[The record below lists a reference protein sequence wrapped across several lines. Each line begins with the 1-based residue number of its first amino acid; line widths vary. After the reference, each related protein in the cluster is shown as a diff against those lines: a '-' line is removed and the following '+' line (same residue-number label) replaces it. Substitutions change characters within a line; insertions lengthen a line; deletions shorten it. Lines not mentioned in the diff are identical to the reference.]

1 MTLIQLDYIIA
12 VDNYRHFAKAAD
24 ACFVTQPTLSM
35 QIQKL
40 ENQLGVVIFDRS
52 KHPVIPTDIG
62 ERIIAQARIVVNES
76 KRLNEIIEEEK
87 EGVSGELTIGV
98 IPTLSPY
105 LLPLFINDFIT
116 KYPNVR
122 LTVQE
127 MVTEEVLHKMNNDL
141 LDVGLIVTPT
151 GDSAFKEMPIFY
163 EEFMGYVSHRHP
175 LAKKKELSIEDVG
188 YDDLWLLNEGHCF
201 RNQVLNICHPDP
213 LQEKNKK
220 FKYESGSLE
229 ALKRIVDQHGGMTLL
244 PELATLDF
252 DTKAKQKLRPFT
264 DPKPIREVSLVVKR
278 SFVKRKLVEAL
289 YGSIASSIPDYLS
302 SKKSGKVISWK

>member
-40 ENQLGVVIFDRS
+40 EDQLGVMIFDRS
-52 KHPVIPTDIG
+52 KHPVVPTDIG
-62 ERIIAQARIVVNES
+62 TRIIAQARIVANES
-76 KRLNEIIEEEK
+76 KRVNEIIEEEK
-87 EGVSGELTIGV
+87 DEVTGELTIGI
-98 IPTLSPY
+98 IPTLAPY

-116 KYPNVR
+116 KYPKVQV
-122 LTVQE
+122 TVQE
-127 MVTEEVLHKMNNDL
+127 MVTGAVLKDMNNDL

-151 GDSAFKEMPIFY
+151 GDSTFKEMPIFY
-163 EEFMGYVSHRHP
+163 EEFMGYVGHRHS
-175 LAKKKELSIEDVG
+175 LSEKKTLSIEDVG

-252 DTKAKQKLRPFT
+252 DTKSKQKLRTFV

-289 YGSIASSIPDYLS
+289 YGSISSSIPGHINS
-302 SKKSGKVISWK
+302 QKNGEVIKWK

>member
-40 ENQLGVVIFDRS
+40 EDQLGVTIFDRS
-52 KHPVIPTDIG
+52 KHPVVPTDIG
-62 ERIIAQARIVVNES
+62 VKIIAQARIVANES
-76 KRLNEIIEEEK
+76 SRINEIIAEEK
-87 EGVSGELTIGV
+87 DEVTGDLTIGV

-116 KYPNVR
+116 KYPKVQ
-122 LTVQE
+122 LTIQE
-127 MVTEEVLHKMNNDL
+127 MVTEEVLQKMNNDL
-141 LDVGLIVTPT
+141 LDVGIIVTPS
-151 GDSAFKEMPIFY
+151 GDSNFKELPIFY
-163 EEFMGYVSHRHP
+163 EEFMGYVSPRHT
-175 LAKKKELSIEDVG
+175 LSSKSELSIQDVG
-188 YDDLWLLNEGHCF
+188 YEDLWLLNEGHCF

-252 DTKAKQKLRPFT
+252 DTKAKQKLRPFV
-264 DPKPIREVSLVVKR
+264 DPKPIREVSLVIKR
-278 SFVKRKLVEAL
+278 SFVKRKLVQAL
-289 YGSIASSIPDYLS
+289 HEIILSSIPTHLN
-302 SKKSGKVISWK
+302 SKKNGEVIKWK

>member
-1 MTLIQLDYIIA
+1 
-12 VDNYRHFAKAAD
+12 
-24 ACFVTQPTLSM
+24 M

-40 ENQLGVVIFDRS
+40 EDQLGVVIFDRS

-62 ERIIAQARIVVNES
+62 EKIIAQARIVVNES
-76 KRLNEIIEEEK
+76 KRLQEVIEDEK
-87 EGVSGELTIGV
+87 DEVAGELTIGV
-98 IPTLSPY
+98 IPTVSPY
-105 LLPLFINDFIT
+105 LLPLFINDFI
-116 KYPNVR
+116 KRYPKVR

-127 MVTEEVLHKMNNDL
+127 MVTGDVLKNMNNDL

-151 GDSAFKEMPIFY
+151 GDSNFKEMPIFY
-163 EEFMGYVSHRHP
+163 EEFMGYVGHRHA
-175 LAKKKELSIEDVG
+175 LSDKKTLSIEDVG
-188 YDDLWLLNEGHCF
+188 YNDLWLLNEGHCF

-252 DTKAKQKLRPFT
+252 DTKSKQKLRPFEE
-264 DPKPIREVSLVVKR
+264 PKPIREISLVVKR

-289 YGSIASSIPDYLS
+289 YESISNSIPEYLNS
-302 SKKSGKVISWK
+302 EKNGKVIKWK

>member
-40 ENQLGVVIFDRS
+40 EDQLGVILFDRS
-52 KHPVIPTDIG
+52 KHPVVPTDIG

-76 KRLNEIIEEEK
+76 KRVREIIEEEK
-87 EGVSGELTIGV
+87 DEVSGELTIGV

-116 KYPNVR
+116 KYPNVH

-127 MVTEEVLHKMNNDL
+127 MVTGEVLEKMSNDL
-141 LDVGLIVTPT
+141 LDAGLIVTPT
-151 GDSAFKEMPIFY
+151 GDNTFKEMPIFY
-163 EEFMGYVSHRHP
+163 EEFMGYIGHRHP
-175 LAKKKELSIEDVG
+175 LYDKKELNIEDVG
-188 YDDLWLLNEGHCF
+188 YNDLWLLNEGHCF

-229 ALKRIVDQHGGMTLL
+229 ALRRIVDQHGGMTLL

-289 YGSIASSIPDYLS
+289 HESISNAIPGHIS
-302 SKKSGKVISWK
+302 SKKSGKVIKWK

>member
-1 MTLIQLDYIIA
+1 
-12 VDNYRHFAKAAD
+12 
-24 ACFVTQPTLSM
+24 M

-40 ENQLGVVIFDRS
+40 EDQLGVVIFDRS

-62 ERIIAQARIVVNES
+62 IKIISQAREVVNES
-76 KRLNEIIEEEK
+76 KRLQEIIENEK
-87 EGVSGELTIGV
+87 DEIAGELTIGV
-98 IPTLSPY
+98 IPTISPY

-116 KYPNVR
+116 KYPKVR
-122 LTVQE
+122 LTVRE
-127 MVTEEVLHKMNNDL
+127 MVTGDVLENMNKGL

-151 GDSAFKEMPIFY
+151 GDSNFKEIPIFY
-163 EEFMGYVSHRHP
+163 EEFMGYVGHRHS
-175 LAKKKELSIEDVG
+175 LSVKETLSIEDVG

-252 DTKAKQKLRPFT
+252 DTKSKQKLRPFE
-264 DPKPIREVSLVVKR
+264 DPKPIREISLVVKR

-289 YGSIASSIPDYLS
+289 YESIKNSIPEYLNS
-302 SKKSGKVISWK
+302 EKNGKVIKWK

>member
-1 MTLIQLDYIIA
+1 MTLIQLEYVIA
-12 VDNYRHFAKAAD
+12 VDNFRHFAKAAD
-24 ACFVTQPTLSM
+24 SCFVTQPTLSM

-40 ENQLGVVIFDRS
+40 EDQLGVLIFDRS

-62 ERIIAQARIVVNES
+62 TKIIAQARAVVNES
-76 KRLNEIIEEEK
+76 KRLQEIIEEEK
-87 EGVSGELTIGV
+87 GEVSGELTIGV

-116 KYPNVR
+116 KYPKVQ

-127 MVTEEVLHKMNNDL
+127 MITDEVLHNMNNDL

-151 GDSAFKEMPIFY
+151 GDSNFKEIPIFY
-163 EEFMGYVSHRHP
+163 EEFMGYVSHRHS
-175 LAKKKELSIEDVG
+175 LSDRKELSIEDVG
-188 YDDLWLLNEGHCF
+188 YQDLWLLNEGHCF

-252 DTKAKQKLRPFT
+252 DTKAKQKLRPFI
-264 DPKPIREVSLVVKR
+264 DPKPIREISLVVKR

-289 YGSIASSIPDYLS
+289 HESISNSIPEYLNS
-302 SKKSGKVISWK
+302 EKNGKVIKWK

>member
-1 MTLIQLDYIIA
+1 MTLIQLEYIIA

-24 ACFVTQPTLSM
+24 SCFVTQPTLSM

-40 ENQLGVVIFDRS
+40 EEQLGVTIFDRT

-62 ERIIAQARIVVNES
+62 EKIISQAREVVNES
-76 KRLNEIIEEEK
+76 KRLEEIIEEEK
-87 EGVSGELTIGV
+87 DEVAGELTIGV
-98 IPTLSPY
+98 IPTISPY
-105 LLPLFINDFIT
+105 LLPLFINDFIS
-116 KYPNVR
+116 KYPKVQLN
-122 LTVQE
+122 VQE
-127 MVTEEVLHKMNNDL
+127 MVTGEVLNKMNNDL
-141 LDVGLIVTPT
+141 IDVGLIVTPT
-151 GDSAFKEMPIFY
+151 SDSGIKEMPIFY
-163 EEFMGYVSHRHP
+163 EEFVGYVGLRHP
-175 LAKKKELSIEDVG
+175 LFEKKELSIEDVG

-229 ALKRIVDQHGGMTLL
+229 ALRKIVDQHGGMTLL

-252 DTKAKQKLRPFT
+252 DTKAKQKLRNFV
-264 DPKPIREVSLVVKR
+264 DPKPIREISLVVKR

-289 YGSIASSIPDYLS
+289 HDSISRSIPDHIKS
-302 SKKSGKVISWK
+302 EKSGQVIKWK